1 MGIAVPEPLDVR
13 PIEWMV
19 VTPANAEEVFR
30 SLQAKG
36 DTVVLFAM
44 TDDGYKSLSLSWA
57 EVRNLVANQR
67 SIIVKYKDYYET
79 QDNRSTS
86 NGKK

>member
-1 MGIAVPEPLDVR
+1 MR

-19 VTPANAEEVFR
+19 VTPTNAEEVFR

-36 DTVVLFAM
+36 DSVVLFAM

-57 EVRNLVANQR
+57 EIRNLVANQR
-67 SIIVKYKDYYET
+67 SIIVKYKDYYEN
-79 QDNRSTS
+79 QSNRSTP
-86 NGKK
+86 NGGNKSKQ

>member
-1 MGIAVPEPLDVR
+1 MPEPLDVR

-19 VTPANAEEVFR
+19 VTPSNAEAVFR

-36 DTVVLFAM
+36 DNVVVFAM
-44 TDDGYKSLSLSWA
+44 TEDGYKSLALTWA

-67 SIIVKYKDYYET
+67 SIIVKYKDYYEN
-79 QDNRSTS
+79 QNNRSTP
-86 NGKK
+86 NGIK